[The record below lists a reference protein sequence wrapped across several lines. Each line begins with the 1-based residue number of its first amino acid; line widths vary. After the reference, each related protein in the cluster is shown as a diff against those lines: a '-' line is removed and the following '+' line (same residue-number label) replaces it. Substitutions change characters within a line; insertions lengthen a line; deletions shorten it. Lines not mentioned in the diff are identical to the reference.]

1 MTHLAI
7 LFLTAS
13 ATALFLY
20 RALLMLGAGNRMIF
34 EIALMA
40 AGAIFALWVI
50 SMLHT
55 RDGEPG

>member
-20 RALLMLGAGNRMIF
+20 RALLLLGAGNRMIF
-34 EIALMA
+34 KIALMA
-40 AGAIFALWVI
+40 AGAILALWVI
-50 SMLHT
+50 SMLRT